1 MKSLPNRELND
12 VEIYGALL
20 KGKIDTGAEAT
31 ICESDKSYSV
41 YKIFTE
47 NGRILH
53 MGTNKEEKINMLYQ
67 KDLDFSTKILSTIS
81 YHGFLVGY
89 EMSYDEDLISH
100 PEYKLVVDKQELLYF
115 LRKSKEILEYFKE
128 NDILYGDVAC
138 RNILFNR
145 VTGEMAF
152 CDMDNVKIG
161 YHQIDTMPMDLFDYE
176 DRRGIDYGVHPY
188 MHNKMLL
195 NMIGYD
201 EFCADPYLFKK
212 YLKLC
217 TRNTIASM
225 IKPEEFDEKYLIDY
239 VRKLK

>member
-1 MKSLPNRELND
+1 MKSLPNKELSD
-12 VEIYGALL
+12 VEIYGTLL
-20 KGKIDTGAEAT
+20 KGKIAAGAEAT

-47 NGRILH
+47 NGRILK

-89 EMSYDEDLISH
+89 EMSYDDDLISH
-100 PEYKLVVDKQELLYF
+100 SEYKLIVDKQELLYF
-115 LRKSKEILEYFKE
+115 LRKTKEILEYFKE
-128 NDILYGDVAC
+128 NDVLYGDVAC

-145 VTGEMAF
+145 STGEIAF

-188 MHNKMLL
+188 MHNKMML
-195 NMIGYD
+195 NLFGYD
-201 EFCADPYLFKK
+201 VYCMSAWEVKKLFKK
-212 YLKLC
+212 PAHEI
-217 TRNTIASM
+217 IATM
-225 IKPEEFDEKYLIDY
+225 IMPEDFNEGYLIDH